1 MGEAVRTV
9 AAGAGLGLLL
19 RVVTSRRSGS
29 QPSKRRLLVPTML
42 LLVILR
48 VRQAN

>member
-19 RVVTSRRSGS
+19 RVVISRKGS
-29 QPSKRRLLVPTML
+29 QPSKRKLVVPTMV